1 MAATKGTTSQNRSDR
16 TTCGNC
22 GNSSHGTKDCFG
34 KGGAMEGKCDE
45 VLARKRAAREARGAA
60 TNKDAKGKTT
70 AATGKPG
77 GLHYDTNSRA
87 YLLDSETHQA
97 IYVAS
102 APEPAETPAPSTEFA
117 GLASDS
123 ITPAFIRELS
133 TMEEDEYMTLIAAID
148 PLTTSLDWRSHTCPV
163 DFAGITYKAPNQ
175 RKRTIVDLSITPM
188 FLDSGA
194 SVHISN
200 DEADFFSLRPIPPR
214 SVNGVGGSSIQ
225 AIGVGTIHLVVARG
239 IHITLDNV
247 LFIPAAMVRLI
258 SVSALCAAH
267 QCVALFDATNCW
279 VQACTGARML
289 SRTLTSR

>member
-1 MAATKGTTSQNRSDR
+1 MLNAMAEDLPHVRNHIADALATSTSATTYGPSNIRSRLDVEQQLIDTETSKSGDIAMAATKGTTSQNRSDHAA
-16 TTCGNC
+16 CGNC

-34 KGGAMEGKCDE
+34 KGGAMEGKHDE

-77 GLHYDTNSRA
+77 GLRYDTNGRA

-102 APEPAETPAPSTEFA
+102 APELAETPAPSTEFA

-133 TMEEDEYMTLIAAID
+133 TVEEDEYTTLIAAID
-148 PLTTSLDWRSHTCPV
+148 PLTTSLNWRSHTRPV

-175 RKRTIVDLSITPM
+175 
-188 FLDSGA
+188 
-194 SVHISN
+194 
-200 DEADFFSLRPIPPR
+200 
-214 SVNGVGGSSIQ
+214 
-225 AIGVGTIHLVVARG
+225 
-239 IHITLDNV
+239 
-247 LFIPAAMVRLI
+247 
-258 SVSALCAAH
+258 
-267 QCVALFDATNCW
+267 
-279 VQACTGARML
+279 
-289 SRTLTSR
+289 